1 MTSEECQ
8 VHLLVTEPHNERM
21 QLVRSWP
28 YSIAVGVSLL
38 VGIAAV
44 IGSYSL
50 GIPLKDPEGFLGP
63 AYVRLPV
70 LALLLSSA
78 GVLIAAVQRRGVK
91 EIRTGVVEVLKHE
104 WTLRRALYI
113 MTGLATFY
121 VSYVGYRNLKS
132 VLPVYRDGTL
142 YDRELLQLDRWFFG
156 GVDPAVVLHT
166 VLGTDIAAVVLSGV
180 YLAYLPLVP
189 ITLGVFLVLSRDV
202 AVGAWYATA
211 LCLNWVF
218 GVVSYYIIPAV
229 GPIYSRPDLYAD
241 LPTTSVT
248 GLQQGLL
255 NNRLEFVT
263 SPETSDAIHG
273 VAAFAS
279 LHVSVTFAAA
289 LFLHYTVRSKVVRIA
304 GWTFFG
310 LTSVATIYFGWHYLV
325 DNIAGMAIGWA
336 AVMIGARA
344 TGISKDKR
352 LSLRDKP
359 VLDVD
364 APPEEIEE
372 QEAQEQEEALSSGP
386 RSG

>member
-1 MTSEECQ
+1 
-8 VHLLVTEPHNERM
+8 M

-28 YSIAVGVSLL
+28 YSIAVGVSLM
-38 VGIAAV
+38 VGVAAV

-63 AYVRLPV
+63 AYVRLPL
-70 LALLLSSA
+70 LAFLLSAA
-78 GVLIAAVQRRGVK
+78 GILIAAVRRRGVK
-91 EIRTGVVEVLKHE
+91 EIKTGVVEVVKHE
-104 WTLRRALYI
+104 WNLRRAFYI

-132 VLPVYRDGTL
+132 VLPIFRDGTL
-142 YDRELLQLDRWFFG
+142 YDRELLEMDRWFFG

-166 VLGTDIAAVVLSGV
+166 VLGTDIAAVLLSAV

-189 ITLGVFLVLSRDV
+189 ISLGVFLVLSRDV

-211 LCLNWVF
+211 LCLNWVL
-218 GVVSYYIIPAV
+218 GVVSYYMLPAV
-229 GPIYSRPDLYAD
+229 GPIYSRPDMYAD

-289 LFLHYTVRSKVVRIA
+289 LFLHYTVRSRSIRIA
-304 GWTFFG
+304 GWTFFA
-310 LTSVATIYFGWHYLV
+310 LTSVATIYFGWHYV
-325 DNIAGMAIGWA
+325 IDNFAGMLIGWA

-344 TGISKDKR
+344 TGITKEKR
-352 LSLRDKP
+352 RSLRDQP
-359 VLDVD
+359 ALDVD
-364 APPEEIEE
+364 APDDVIEE
-372 QEAQEQEEALSSGP
+372 QEAETVGSGSS
-386 RSG
+386 RD